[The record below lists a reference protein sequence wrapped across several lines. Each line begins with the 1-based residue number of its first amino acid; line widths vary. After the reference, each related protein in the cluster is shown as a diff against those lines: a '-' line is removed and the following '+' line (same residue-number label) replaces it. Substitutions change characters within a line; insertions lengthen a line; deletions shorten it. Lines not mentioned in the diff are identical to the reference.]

1 MQVQPFVYELENLDG
16 EPVNAK
22 VGDGEITFISY
33 WATWCPPCIAEL
45 PSIDGLYQDYGDK
58 ISFLMISNEDP

>member
-1 MQVQPFVYELENLDG
+1 MDG